1 MVGILSLNRRGFI
14 KFVGLGLSSV
24 WLGAL
29 RTQGQPTRPL
39 KLSLMPAQDV
49 VTLAFA
55 LERNLFTK
63 HGLPV
68 ELVCGGNTLER
79 NAAFSAGQLDA
90 LAVDLTSAL
99 VLLGRRVPAVIVST
113 LFEPAPNPRSGN
125 NIVRTVALLTHKFSN
140 YKTLDDVIKAG
151 PRRQIT
157 LIQPSDMEYMT
168 DQLLLAKG
176 VRSGDL
182 DRYYN
187 GVEDYDRIQQIAQ
200 FLGAGSPGVPV
211 GVLPEPHATL
221 TEIVAEANQM
231 GMLALADYQSVRTPP
246 SVILF
251 RRAVLEERGAH
262 MSRFFA
268 ALRESITTLNGSSRE
283 FIISTLIKAA
293 VDICFPDLKGQEL
306 QFPAGW
312 QEKLRI
318 PHFPMPRALK
328 KEEFDA
334 QVEWALG
341 KRYIRERL
349 AFESSVDF
357 RYLGS

>member
-1 MVGILSLNRRGFI
+1 MLSQKLNRRGFM
-14 KFVGLGLSSV
+14 KLAGLGLGSI

-29 RTQGQPTRPL
+29 HTQGQQPRPL

-55 LERNLFTK
+55 LDRNIFSK
-63 HGLPV
+63 NNIPV

-79 NAAFSAGQLDA
+79 NSAFIGGQLDA
-90 LAVDLTSAL
+90 IAVDLASAL
-99 VLLGRRVPAVIVST
+99 ILLGRRIPAAIVST
-113 LFEPAPNPRSGN
+113 LFEPAPNPRTGN
-125 NIVRTVALLTHKFSN
+125 SIVRTVALLTHKFSN
-140 YKTLDDVIKAG
+140 YKTLDEVVKAG

-168 DQLLLAKG
+168 DQLLLSKG
-176 VRSGDL
+176 VRSSDW
-182 DRYYN
+182 DRYYT
-187 GVEDYDRIQQIAQ
+187 GVEDHDRIQQIAQ
-200 FLGAGSPGVPV
+200 FLGAGSVGVPV

-221 TEIVAEANQM
+221 TEIVAEANQV
-231 GMLALADYQSVRTPP
+231 GILVLSDYKSVRTPP

-251 RRAVLEERGAH
+251 RKAVLEERGAQIN
-262 MSRFFA
+262 RFFA
-268 ALRESITTLNGSSRE
+268 ALRESVNTLNNSPRD
-283 FIISTLIKAA
+283 FVISTLIKAA
-293 VDICFPDLKGQEL
+293 VDVCFPDLKGQEL

-318 PHFPMPRALK
+318 PFFPMPRALK

-341 KRYIRERL
+341 KRYIRERI
-349 AFESSVDF
+349 AFETSVDF